1 MAFKSEFMKIFKEGL
16 EPYGFKR
23 MKGTDFFGKL
33 INNEILLY
41 VSYKQYSPPD
51 RGVKAFDVIA
61 GVQTIYSYDLT
72 EHQLIL
78 SSGGLINHN
87 ISCVDNIRVYFEYT
101 SKTQSDAIDKAFKS
115 MMKVIMPIFE
125 EVKDLPSCLEYLF
138 TFRFGWLHPLDKM
151 FRDSILLI
159 VTENH
164 DSFEYRFNKAKEK
177 RIRFYNGNESNPV
190 YQTWLDEF
198 PPVLHELIDSR
209 DRVWASK
216 ELQDKVFSEAN
227 RRAEINKAQLRKY
240 GFDI

>member
-1 MAFKSEFMKIFKEGL
+1 MAFKSEFMKVFKEGL
-16 EPYGFKR
+16 EPYGFRR

-61 GVQTIYSYDLT
+61 GVQTIYSHDLT
-72 EHQLIL
+72 EHQLIF

-125 EVKDLPSCLEYLF
+125 KVIDLSSCLEYLF
-138 TFRFGWLHPLDKM
+138 TFKFGWLNHLDRM
-151 FRDSILLI
+151 YRDSILLI
-159 VTENH
+159 VADNH
-164 DSFEYRFNKAKEK
+164 DSFEYHLNKAKEERLK
-177 RIRFYNGNESNPV
+177 FYNGNESNPV
-190 YQTWLDEF
+190 YQTWLEEF

-216 ELQDKVFSEAN
+216 ELQDKVFSEAE

-240 GFDI
+240 GFEI